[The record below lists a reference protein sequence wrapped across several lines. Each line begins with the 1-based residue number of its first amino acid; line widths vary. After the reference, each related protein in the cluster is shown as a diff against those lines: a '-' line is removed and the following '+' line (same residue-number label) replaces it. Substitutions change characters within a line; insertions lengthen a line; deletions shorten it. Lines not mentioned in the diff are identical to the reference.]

1 MKPKEARRLGI
12 MERVL
17 AGKVSIRQAAILLG
31 LSERQVMR
39 LKKGMKQE
47 GEAFLV
53 HKNRGRKPKHAITH
67 DVRDRIISLASEEL
81 KDASCEHMAELLEE
95 LYEISISGRSL
106 RRIFKQAGIKNRH
119 SRRAKRRKRRSR
131 ERMPQEG
138 LLVQSDA
145 SPYAWFEDRG
155 PKACLHGNIDD
166 ATGKI
171 LALWFRP
178 EEDLYGYLMV
188 LNLTVINHGI
198 PVSLYTDGHSIF
210 FSPKKDKLSIDEEL
224 AGKTVALTQFGKA
237 LEELGINHIQAR
249 SPQAKGRIERLW
261 ETLQS
266 RLVIEMRLRGISNIE
281 DANAFLPVFIERFN
295 ARFAVWAA
303 DPEPAFKP
311 APTSE
316 RLNEIIAFRE
326 ERTASNG
333 STISFHCKTYQLI
346 DVKDQA
352 VSLAPRAKV
361 TVLTHLDGTISAKY
375 GDKVFS
381 LREFVPQ
388 PAPKAEIRQAK
399 PRREPA
405 PVTADHPWRQISPIA
420 PKPSTPV
427 EAYLEAKRKRF
438 RKYAF

>member
-1 MKPKEARRLGI
+1 

-17 AGKVSIRQAAILLG
+17 ASKVSVRQAAILLG
-31 LSERQVMR
+31 LSERQVRR
-39 LKKGMKQE
+39 LKKGMIQE
-47 GEAFLV
+47 GAAFLA
-53 HKNRGRKPKHAITH
+53 HKNRGRKPKHAITQ
-67 DVRDRIISLASEEL
+67 DVRDQIISLALNEF
-81 KDASCEHMAELLEE
+81 KDASCEHMAELLGE
-95 LYEISISGRSL
+95 LFGITVSGRSL
-106 RRIFKQAGIKNRH
+106 RRIFKEAGIKNRH

-131 ERMPQEG
+131 ERVPQEG
-138 LLVQSDA
+138 LLVQGDA

-155 PKACLHGNIDD
+155 PEVSLHGNIDD

-178 EEDLYGYLMV
+178 EEDLFGYFML
-188 LNLTVINHGI
+188 LKLTVENHGI

-224 AGKTVALTQFGKA
+224 AGKTVSLTQFGKA

-261 ETLQS
+261 ETLQG
-266 RLVIEMRLRGISNIE
+266 RLVVEMRLRGISNIE
-281 DANAFLPVFIERFN
+281 DANAFLPGFIERFN
-295 ARFAVWAA
+295 ARFAVEAA

-316 RLNEIIAFRE
+316 RLKEIIAFRE
-326 ERTASNG
+326 ERSASNG
-333 STISFHCKTYQLI
+333 STITFHRKTYQLV
-346 DVKDQA
+346 DVKDQV

-361 TVLTHLDGTISAKY
+361 TVLTHLDGTMSAKY

-381 LREFVPQ
+381 LREFVSKPV
-388 PAPKAEIRQAK
+388 PKAEVSEAK

-405 PVTADHPWRQISPIA
+405 PVAADHPWRKISPIA
-420 PKPSTPV
+420 PKLPSPV

-438 RKYAF
+438 RKYAL